1 MNILML
7 EDDPAIAQGLRYS
20 LESEGYTVTHCATV
34 TQALEAVG
42 AGRFDLCLL
51 DLTLPDGSGYDVC
64 KAIKAKDD
72 TPVIFLTAFDD
83 EVNVVMGLE
92 LGARRL
98 HQQALSPAGT
108 DGADQDGAAPQ
119 QGRCHRGN
127 PYKRSDRADE
137 RGQSAEKRAGSDSN
151 RPGIQAVAD
160 LFAKPWPGAQPQYAA
175 GEHLGC
181 GRRLWSATTR

>member
-34 TQALEAVG
+34 ARALEAVD

-92 LGARRL
+92 LGATTTS
-98 HQQALSPAGT
+98 ASPFA
-108 DGADQDGAAPQ
+108 
-119 QGRCHRGN
+119 CGN
-127 PYKRSDRADE
+127 
-137 RGQSAEKRAGSDSN
+137 
-151 RPGIQAVAD
+151 
-160 LFAKPWPGAQPQYAA
+160 
-175 GEHLGC
+175 
-181 GRRLWSATTR
+181 

>member
-92 LGARRL
+92 LGADDYWITIRI
-98 HQQALSPAGT
+98 QALLPNGWKGT
-108 DGADQDGAAPQ
+108 STALSSYWDTVHCLTG
-119 QGRCHRGN
+119 
-127 PYKRSDRADE
+127 
-137 RGQSAEKRAGSDSN
+137 
-151 RPGIQAVAD
+151 
-160 LFAKPWPGAQPQYAA
+160 F
-175 GEHLGC
+175 
-181 GRRLWSATTR
+181 

>member
-34 TQALEAVG
+34 ARALEAVG

-72 TPVIFLTAFDD
+72 TPAVSYTHLTLPTKL
-83 EVNVVMGLE
+83 EV
-92 LGARRL
+92 
-98 HQQALSPAGT
+98 
-108 DGADQDGAAPQ
+108 
-119 QGRCHRGN
+119 
-127 PYKRSDRADE
+127 
-137 RGQSAEKRAGSDSN
+137 
-151 RPGIQAVAD
+151 
-160 LFAKPWPGAQPQYAA
+160 
-175 GEHLGC
+175 
-181 GRRLWSATTR
+181 